1 MPPRPKQRVVST
13 SSTGSAGSNGSSR
26 PDPSTPISQIEL
38 LYNTAVQ
45 SFVRRDHVKTQAVLS
60 RLLSLLDDQQKQ
72 NNARGKGKS
81 TAWYDLDLDG
91 AVDGEEMEQVD
102 VDEWMIKTLKLSI
115 SSLTSLYTDPPTK
128 TTTLP
133 KQITN
138 LLPPTTPDKLL
149 DHLLQ
154 LCKEHL
160 SVEILPPQIISTLL
174 LASLKLR
181 PSPPSLDFA
190 HRLSEDWLKALPD
203 QFIAAISPHIGDR
216 AKDAK
221 KRKKVESARE
231 GYMKVTE
238 LFVGEVLSREGEFEM
253 ARGFLDGENILGSKR
268 KEALYK
274 HLRTVQTTPHNQIP
288 TPSPSSSLVLPSSS
302 SSLRSRSGSSSTT
315 SSSSSERTARPNQV
329 QQLGLQ
335 SQNNP
340 FLSRDKGK
348 GKIAAKELDNVTG
361 MNEDKVAT
369 SSASPSASGS
379 GSKSSI
385 LNNNPTSESSTS
397 RSKLSRER
405 DISVNSRIHQLILS
419 IFPSSISQR
428 LDSLLGNNLS
438 YFISIPI
445 PPIIILTLIIRLRRR
460 NQRNRNPSLLPTTQ
474 NGLEDVRT
482 RLRLARIRQRGWWGW
497 VMYYLNWWINKFG
510 GVWKLGTTITYL

>member
-13 SSTGSAGSNGSSR
+13 SSTGSTGSNGSTR
-26 PDPSTPISQIEL
+26 PDPSTPISQIEV

-60 RLLSLLDDQQKQ
+60 RLLSLLDGQQKQ
-72 NNARGKGKS
+72 TDTRGKEKS

-91 AVDGEEMEQVD
+91 VVDGEEVEQVD

-133 KQITN
+133 KEITN

-154 LCKEHL
+154 LCKKHL
-160 SVEILPPQIISTLL
+160 SLEILPPQIISTLL

-190 HRLSEDWLKALPD
+190 HRLSEDWLTALPD
-203 QFIAAISPHIGDR
+203 QFIAAISPQIGNR
-216 AKDAK
+216 TKDAK
-221 KRKKVESARE
+221 KRKRVESARE
-231 GYMKVTE
+231 GYMKVVE
-238 LFVGEVLSREGEFEM
+238 LFVGEVLSRESEFEM

-274 HLRTVQTTPHNQIP
+274 HLRTVQTTPRNQIP

-302 SSLRSRSGSSSTT
+302 SSSRSRSGSSSTT

-340 FLSRDKGK
+340 ILSRDKGK
-348 GKIAAKELDNVTG
+348 SKIMA
-361 MNEDKVAT
+361 NESEEIMGTDKDKVT
-369 SSASPSASGS
+369 SSGSGS

-397 RSKLSRER
+397 RFKLSRER
-405 DISVNSRIHQLILS
+405 DTTMNSRVYQLILS
-419 IFPSSISQR
+419 IFPSSISQK

-438 YFISIPI
+438 YFLSIPI
-445 PPIIILTLIIRLRRR
+445 PLIIILTLIIRLRHR
-460 NQRNRNPSLLPTTQ
+460 NQRNRNSSLLPTTQ
-474 NGLEDVRT
+474 NGLDDVRT

>member
-1 MPPRPKQRVVST
+1 MHPRPKERVVST
-13 SSTGSAGSNGSSR
+13 SSTGLTGSTGSNGTTR
-26 PDPSTPISQIEL
+26 PDPSTPISQIEV

-60 RLLSLLDDQQKQ
+60 RLLSLLDDQQNQ
-72 NNARGKGKS
+72 NNARGKAKS

-91 AVDGEEMEQVD
+91 VVDGEEVEQVD

-115 SSLTSLYTDPPTK
+115 SSPTSLYTDPPTK

-133 KQITN
+133 KEITN

-160 SVEILPPQIISTLL
+160 SVDILPPQIISTLL

-190 HRLSEDWLKALPD
+190 HRLSEDWLTALPD
-203 QFIAAISPHIGDR
+203 QFIAAISPQIGNR
-216 AKDAK
+216 VKDVK
-221 KRKKVESARE
+221 KTKRVEGARE
-231 GYMKVTE
+231 GYMKVVE

-274 HLRTVQTTPHNQIP
+274 HLRTVQTTPQNQIP

-302 SSLRSRSGSSSTT
+302 SSRSRSGSSSTT
-315 SSSSSERTARPNQV
+315 SSSSSERTARPNHV

-335 SQNNP
+335 SQNIP
-340 FLSRDKGK
+340 ILSRDKGK
-348 GKIAAKELDNVTG
+348 GKIEAKELEDVTG
-361 MNEDKVAT
+361 MDKDKVT
-369 SSASPSASGS
+369 SSGPGS
-379 GSKSSI
+379 GSKSSK
-385 LNNNPTSESSTS
+385 LKNNPASESSTS
-397 RSKLSRER
+397 RSKLSEER
-405 DISVNSRIHQLILS
+405 DTAINSRIHQLILS

-438 YFISIPI
+438 YFLSIPI
-445 PPIIILTLIIRLRRR
+445 PLIIILTLIIRLRRR
-460 NQRNRNPSLLPTTQ
+460 NQRRNMNSSLSPTTQ
-474 NGLEDVRT
+474 NGLVDVRT

-497 VMYYLNWWINKFG
+497 VMHYLNWWINKFG